1 MRSLHL
7 SLVAVS
13 VLTAQL
19 WGQEA
24 DLGEIV
30 VSATAFEQDIKEA
43 PASISVIPQKEIEK
57 RNHKDVADIV
67 KDITR
72 RIFRA

>member
-19 WGQEA
+19 WGGQEA

-57 RNHKDVADIV
+57 RNHKDVAES
-67 KDITR
+67 
-72 RIFRA
+72 